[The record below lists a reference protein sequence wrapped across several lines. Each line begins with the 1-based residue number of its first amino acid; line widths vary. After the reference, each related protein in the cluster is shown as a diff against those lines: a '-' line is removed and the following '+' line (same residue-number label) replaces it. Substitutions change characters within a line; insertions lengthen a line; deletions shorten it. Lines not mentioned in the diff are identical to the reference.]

1 MKPLWL
7 VLPLLIATVP
17 LFADKNTA
25 PKFAPGSASSY
36 ASKQT
41 NDGVTI
47 AVRTYDTEELA
58 HSAFGDVNPY
68 QYGILP
74 VLVIVQNDTNE
85 TLRLDRLQASY
96 EGLDDKRIDATPAA
110 DVPYAVESPK
120 RPNAPVASPIPIK
133 KKHKNPLGGG
143 EVETR
148 AFAARMLPPHETAY
162 GFFYFQTHHRPG
174 DSVYL
179 TGIKFA
185 SSGKDVFYF
194 EIPVKDES
202 SLTPH

>member
-1 MKPLWL
+1 MKPFWL
-7 VLPLLIATVP
+7 VLPLFIATVP
-17 LFADKNTA
+17 AFADKNTA
-25 PKFAPGSASSY
+25 PKFAPGQVSSY

-58 HSAFGDVNPY
+58 KSAFGDVNPY

-85 TLRLDRLQASY
+85 TLRLERIQAAY
-96 EGLDDKRIDATPAA
+96 EGLDDQRIDSTPAS
-110 DVPYAVESPK
+110 DVPYAVETPR
-120 RPNAPVASPIPIK
+120 RPGNPVPSPIPIK

-148 AFAARMLPPHETAY
+148 AFAARMLPPHEVAY

-174 DSVYL
+174 DSVYVA
-179 TGIKFA
+179 GIKFA
-185 SSGKDVFYF
+185 GSGKDVFYF
-194 EIPVKDES
+194 EIPLKDEI
-202 SLTPH
+202 SLTSH